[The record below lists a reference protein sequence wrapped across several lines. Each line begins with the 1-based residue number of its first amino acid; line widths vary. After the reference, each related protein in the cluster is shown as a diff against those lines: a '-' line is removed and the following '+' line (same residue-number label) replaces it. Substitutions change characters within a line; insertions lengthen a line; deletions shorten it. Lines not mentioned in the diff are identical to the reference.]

1 MEGMV
6 VWVLH
11 VEVALAAVAGMVR
24 PVAVWVEVVL
34 AEAAAVTVDLYQEA
48 LTSSTN
54 EMLHL
59 SDSPPQIFC
68 MYTHHT
74 HYITFEILDYSTICT
89 CMYKIRL
96 S

>member
-6 VWVLH
+6 VQGLH

-34 AEAAAVTVDLYQEA
+34 SEAAAVTVDLYQEA

-68 MYTHHT
+68 KYKCTLHT
-74 HYITFEILDYSTICT
+74 HYNTFEILDYTTT
-89 CMYKIRL
+89 CIYKIRL